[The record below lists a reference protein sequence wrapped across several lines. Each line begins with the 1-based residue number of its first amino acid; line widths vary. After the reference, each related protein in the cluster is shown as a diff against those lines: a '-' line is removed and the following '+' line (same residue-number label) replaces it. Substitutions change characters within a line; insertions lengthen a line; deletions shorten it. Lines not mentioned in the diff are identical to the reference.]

1 MEIIIVILDFFMKI
15 WYNTKEYQKH
25 ERMNN
30 YMKRWQI
37 IVIACICI
45 IGAIVGGGKL
55 IYEIYLVPKYIEPV
69 ANKMEEYINDSD
81 VIDRLYRSAERLY
94 EEGYIEDDTYTAFIR
109 KYSKREIQNTE
120 VAKEIMA
127 EASKEESD
135 SSKSNDNSSVTARY
149 ASKRVGV
156 EMIQVIEDD
165 EQAGS
170 SQTRY
175 STERTS
181 DRVKS
186 EDIVEAERVLNKD
199 NKQEDE
205 DDLEQNMDTKTAY
218 QKLKDNMTADEF
230 ATFTSI
236 MRNMDINTLLSL
248 ADNKEGLKE
257 YMHSRLSDEQYK
269 SIVNLGYKYAY
280 VFLED

>member
-1 MEIIIVILDFFMKI
+1 MK
-15 WYNTKEYQKH
+15 K
-25 ERMNN
+25 
-30 YMKRWQI
+30 WQI
-37 IVIACICI
+37 IVIVCICI

-55 IYEIYLVPKYIEPV
+55 IYEFYLVPKYIEPV

-81 VIDRLYRSAERLY
+81 VIDQLYSNAERLY
-94 EEGYIEDDTYTAFIR
+94 EEGYIEDDTYTEFIR

-127 EASKEESD
+127 EAAKEDSD
-135 SSKSNDNSSVTARY
+135 SSKSNDSSSVTARY

-156 EMIQVIEDD
+156 EMIQVVDD
-165 EQAGS
+165 EEEQVGS
-170 SQTRY
+170 SQNRY

-186 EDIVEAERVLNKD
+186 EDIVEAERVLDNEKNKD
-199 NKQEDE
+199 KNEDE
-205 DDLEQNMDTKTAY
+205 PEQNIDTKTAY

-230 ATFTSI
+230 TTFTTI
-236 MRNMDINTLLSL
+236 MRNLDVNTLMSL
-248 ADNKEGLKE
+248 VDDKEGLKE

-280 VFLED
+280 VFLEDEN